1 MVKIDIRF
9 AKQVF
14 AAVREGKAQQEAMV
28 AEVNA
33 LFGKI
38 GLPADMLA
46 PGPNGGTVI
55 LSI

>member
-1 MVKIDIRF
+1 MHQTWNG
-9 AKQVF
+9 ANYQVGNY
-14 AAVREGKAQQEAMV
+14 ALEQAGTAAMV

-38 GLPADMLA
+38 GLPADMLT